1 MTNPKEQQLKFGIV
15 MFANTIVVDPLKI
28 GVDGKVQ
35 MFNQIVQNISELVD
49 LNPPT
54 YVPINELDNF
64 KRSLV
69 LQEMLDAINRQAKNG
84 QQTLDA
90 AELSFAELA
99 KNCDELKNMLS
110 DYISYYDSPRKL
122 FEQVENADEVTQ
134 VKRLAA
140 LVF

>member
-1 MTNPKEQQLKFGIV
+1 MTNLKEQQLNFEIV

-28 GVDGKVQ
+28 GLDGKVQ
-35 MFNQIVQNISELVD
+35 MFNQIVRKIGELVD
-49 LNPPT
+49 LNSPT

-99 KNCDELKNMLS
+99 KNCDELKNMLL